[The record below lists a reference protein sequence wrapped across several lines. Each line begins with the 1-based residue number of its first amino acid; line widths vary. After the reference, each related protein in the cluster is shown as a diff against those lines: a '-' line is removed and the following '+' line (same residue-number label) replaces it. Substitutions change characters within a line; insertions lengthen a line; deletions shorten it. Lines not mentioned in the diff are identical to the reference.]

1 MAKVSEVAHDKDGNR
16 IEGPTDQIRGNVPEW
31 PSDDLLAANK
41 AFWRL
46 CLAKLQN
53 KDPRDVYEEERS
65 GVKGVVGE
73 LTKSRVAMELWPA
86 LSKGQLN
93 AFIGSTLRYQYGNM
107 EILVRGRGDVPGM
120 LWVAYEWRYNAQVA
134 NDAYSAKYRHAPKKG
149 TGQKDAID
157 LMEEEKEPVMNQVAG
172 IQVDM
177 APAGQVGT
185 REGLSVVEM
194 LREAADVYE
203 SVGEREKTLREAQR
217 TLLTYLDDMRL
228 VVEGL

>member
-1 MAKVSEVAHDKDGNR
+1 MVKVSEVAHDKDGNR
-16 IEGPTDQIRGNVPEW
+16 IEGPTDQIRGKVPEW

-53 KDPRDVYEEERS
+53 KDHYDVYEEERS

-73 LTKSRVAMELWPA
+73 LTKSHVAMELWPA
-86 LSKGQLN
+86 LSTAQLN
-93 AFIGSTLRYQYGNM
+93 AFMGSTMRYQYGNM
-107 EILVRGRGDVPGM
+107 EILVRGRGNVPGM

-134 NDAYSAKYRHAPKKG
+134 NDAYNAKYHHAPKKG

-157 LMEEEKEPVMNQVAG
+157 LMKEEKEPVG

-177 APAGQVGT
+177 IPVGQAGA

-203 SVGEREKTLREAQR
+203 SVGEREKALREAQR